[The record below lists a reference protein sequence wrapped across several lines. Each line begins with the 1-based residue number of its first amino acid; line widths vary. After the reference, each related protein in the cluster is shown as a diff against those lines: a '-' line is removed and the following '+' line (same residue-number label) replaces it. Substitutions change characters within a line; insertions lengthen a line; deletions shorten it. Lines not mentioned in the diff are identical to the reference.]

1 MVLVRRLL
9 ACPGAIRFTQT
20 GAPGFGLL
28 LATATPTAR
37 TAGRD
42 FAPTSRGGQ
51 LSLAGV
57 HPAQDRIPL
66 QTASTASTTACAAS
80 YP

>member
-9 ACPGAIRFTQT
+9 ACPKAIRFTQT
-20 GAPGFGLL
+20 GAPGFGQL

-42 FAPTSRGGQ
+42 FAPIPVGA
-51 LSLAGV
+51 SLA
-57 HPAQDRIPL
+57 
-66 QTASTASTTACAAS
+66 
-80 YP
+80 

>member
-9 ACPGAIRFTQT
+9 AWPKAIRYTQT

-28 LATATPTAR
+28 LATATPTSR

-42 FAPTSRGGQ
+42 LAPTSRGAN
-51 LSLAGV
+51 LA
-57 HPAQDRIPL
+57 
-66 QTASTASTTACAAS
+66 
-80 YP
+80 